1 MKAFFQSPWV
11 IGILTG
17 LLSGVIIFFL
27 SFWISKAVEK
37 KKHRFQVEMANM
49 EIMRAL
55 RPYVAEK
62 GLPPIDITNAIIV
75 TTARKYSV
83 KTEELYTIRIV
94 CEELIK
100 EIIENI
106 YVSTEKK
113 SEYSADLVNYLS
125 KYESDNKRKDVG
137 LVTTNRD
144 NKPFLFR
151 VSSFVFS
158 LVGAVAS
165 AVGVVVFLLSSNQSK
180 VSDITIKPTEAHSL
194 ATIYIAV
201 AILAFS
207 TCVFYVFLKKK
218 H

>member
-1 MKAFFQSPWV
+1 MKTFFQSPWV

-62 GLPPIDITNAIIV
+62 GLPTIDITNAIIE

-113 SEYSADLVNYLS
+113 SEYSTDLMGYLS
-125 KYESDNKRKDVG
+125 TYESNNISEDVG

-144 NKPFLFR
+144 NKTFMFR
-151 VSSFVFS
+151 ETNFMISIVVAVTSAFG
-158 LVGAVAS
+158 VGASLLIPNLFIVPEITTKAIETSSWVMIVA
-165 AVGVVVFLLSSNQSK
+165 
-180 VSDITIKPTEAHSL
+180 L
-194 ATIYIAV
+194 ATLLV
-201 AILAFS
+201 AILS
-207 TCVFYVFLKKK
+207 LFYVFIKKK
-218 H
+218 N